1 MSVRTIA
8 LLVGGIVV
16 LAHAVLAQGES
27 PEAVIRS
34 FVHAMYSND
43 VAAYNALTLPA
54 PGRERLQKDGAV
66 NVEAK
71 QELEQNPEAVQ
82 LRMMRPYQLKGRE
95 AKPDASGEYPIGTT
109 VRFSASYRNSMV
121 VSLVRTPAGWRIDL
135 RWWLAMLDMAS
146 GPPPDRD
153 SADYAAKA
161 LIATLLDLDRKG
173 AAEFATPGANLDLL
187 FAGAPSQPEP
197 SDQLG
202 ALLVEMPLIEIGPGE
217 FTEMP
222 SGRVVEGVQRDD
234 LKVLVGIYGPLEMP
248 FVVQRIGTRWRVQ
261 PEPYFLL
268 IEQ

>member
-1 MSVRTIA
+1 M
-8 LLVGGIVV
+8 LVGG
-16 LAHAVLAQGES
+16 LALLARAVLAQVDS

-43 VAAYNALTLPA
+43 IAAYNALTLPA
-54 PGRERLQKDGAV
+54 AGRERLQQGGAV
-66 NVEAK
+66 NAEAK
-71 QELEQNPEAVQ
+71 AELEQNPEAVQ
-82 LRMMRPYQLKGRE
+82 LRMMRPYQFRGHE
-95 AKPDASGEYPIGTT
+95 ATRDANGEYPIGTT
-109 VRFSASYRNSMV
+109 VRFSASYRNLML
-121 VSLVRTPAGWRIDL
+121 VSLVRMPEGWRIDL
-135 RWWLAMLDMAS
+135 RWWLKMLEMAS
-146 GPPPDRD
+146 GPPLDRD

-161 LIATLLDLDRKG
+161 LIASLLDLDRKR
-173 AAEFATPGANLDLL
+173 AAEFATPGADLNLL

-202 ALLVEMPLIEIGPGE
+202 ALLAEMPLIEIGPGE

-268 IEQ
+268 ILQ

>member
-1 MSVRTIA
+1 MVA
-8 LLVGGIVV
+8 GGLAV
-16 LAHAVLAQGES
+16 LARAVLAQGDP

-34 FVHAMYSND
+34 FVHAMYAND
-43 VAAYNALTLPA
+43 VAAYNALTLPV

-71 QELEQNPEAVQ
+71 EELERNPEAVQ
-82 LRMMRPYQLKGRE
+82 IRLMRPYQFKGHE
-95 AKPDASGEYPIGTT
+95 AMPDASGEYPVGTT
-109 VRFSASYRNSMV
+109 VRFSASYRNLML
-121 VSLVRTPAGWRIDL
+121 VSLVRTPEGWRIDL

-153 SADYAAKA
+153 SADYAARA
-161 LIATLLDLDRKG
+161 LIASLLELDRQG

-187 FAGAPSQPEP
+187 FAGAPREPEP

-217 FTEMP
+217 FTELP

-234 LKVLVGIYGPLEMP
+234 LKVLVGLYGPLEMP
-248 FVVQRIGTRWRVQ
+248 FVLQRIGMRWRVE

-268 IEQ
+268 LSQ